1 MLGAMTKESV
11 FQLLDFFHF
20 QGGNFID
27 TANNYQNEQSESWI
41 GEWLQSHP
49 GIRDQMVIATKYT
62 TCYTGYQGH
71 DGIIHSSFTGNGSK
85 SLHISLAASL
95 RKLQTDYIDILY
107 VHWWDFTTSIPELM
121 QSLNTVVQQGK
132 VLYLGISDT
141 PAWIVSKANQY
152 ARDHGLRQ
160 FVVYQGR
167 WSAANRDFERDVIA
181 MCAAEGMGISP
192 WGALGGGEFKTK
204 KQREEAKGEGRNM
217 GGPNQNQIKLTDTLE
232 KIADRKST
240 AITSVALAY
249 VMHKAP
255 YVFPIVGGRKIEHL
269 KGNIDALSLE
279 LSDEDMAEIDG
290 AVPFD
295 VGFPLNFLSQKPGGA
310 KGPADIWLTDSK
322 FPFLFRFFTFVR
334 LCLSSRC
341 SKNKMLTP
349 SSCSGWTLRL
359 RGGEQADQACQGT
372 WGDENYS
379 VCEQEVK
386 NPLFW
391 GVV

>member
-1 MLGAMTKESV
+1 MKSEDLGWATLISSGSTQLTAPRAGILGAMTKESV
-11 FQLLDFFHF
+11 FQLLDFFHT

-49 GIRDQMVIATKYT
+49 GLRDQMVIATKYS
-62 TCYTGYQGH
+62 TCYTSYQSH
-71 DGIIHSSFTGNGSK
+71 DAINHSSFTGNGSK

-181 MCAAEGMGISP
+181 MCAAEGMGLAP

-204 KQREEAKGEGRNM
+204 KQREEMKGEGRNT
-217 GGPNQNQIKLTDTLE
+217 GGPSENHIKLTDTLE

-255 YVFPIVGGRKIEHL
+255 YVFPVVGGRKKEHL
-269 KGNIDALSLE
+269 KDNIDALSLE
-279 LSDEDMAEIDG
+279 LTDEDMAEIEG

-310 KGPADIWLTDSK
+310 KGPADLWTMDSK
-322 FPFLFRFFTFVR
+322 FHLYFPFHTFAR
-334 LCLSSRC
+334 LYLVTRI
-341 SKNKMLTP
+341 
-349 SSCSGWTLRL
+349 
-359 RGGEQADQACQGT
+359 
-372 WGDENYS
+372 
-379 VCEQEVK
+379 
-386 NPLFW
+386 
-391 GVV
+391 VVLETEC